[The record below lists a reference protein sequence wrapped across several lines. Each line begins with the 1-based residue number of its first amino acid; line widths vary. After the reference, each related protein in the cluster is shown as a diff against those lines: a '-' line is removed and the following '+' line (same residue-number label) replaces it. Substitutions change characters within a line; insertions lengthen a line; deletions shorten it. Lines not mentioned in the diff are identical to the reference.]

1 MPTKVE
7 VRIRYCCCCSLTI
20 AAILIA
26 IYTIIIYGVFLG
38 LSSWSLS
45 RTINGNID
53 RSIESCS
60 AGYVYRFGDTTV
72 IVDPYFCTLGWYTEE
87 LKFTGVR
94 YPVLVI
100 DIVLFILIIISALL
114 VFVALCVRIPYF
126 LLPWIG
132 FMCLDVV
139 RGTISCI
146 LIFVYAHMAPEVI
159 KPIATGIFFLGLQF
173 FHVSLILIMVAL
185 FQKMIYKTRGASP
198 YEIEPRSDK
207 SVLVET
213 PTNYPAPPGTLTIP
227 HANLSYSASPRIRR
241 DIYYQQ
247 QPNFRTYQPGQIQ
260 RAPSDL
266 SPRRLD
272 EYGRP
277 YYSPSSGAPPYP
289 LHHTGSG
296 YNYGSHYFQ
305 AANYGKTM

>member
-7 VRIRYCCCCSLTI
+7 VRIRYCCCCSLTV

-26 IYTIIIYGVFLG
+26 IYCIIVYGVFLG
-38 LSSWSLS
+38 LASWSLS
-45 RTINGNID
+45 RTINGNSD
-53 RSIESCS
+53 RSIEACS
-60 AGYVYRFGDTTV
+60 AGYIYHFGDTTV

-100 DIVLFILIIISALL
+100 DIVLYILIILASLL
-114 VFVALCVRIPYF
+114 VFVALCLTIPYL

-132 FMCLDVV
+132 FMVLDVI

-146 LIFVYAHMAPEVI
+146 FIFIYASTAPEPI
-159 KPIATGIFFLGLQF
+159 KPVATGIFFLGLQF
-173 FHVSLILIMVAL
+173 FHISLILIMIAV
-185 FQKMIYKTRGASP
+185 FQKMLNRMRGIAP
-198 YEIEPRSDK
+198 YEYEPRSDK
-207 SVLVET
+207 SILVET
-213 PTNYPAPPGTLTIP
+213 IGNYPPPVPPPMIP
-227 HANLSYSASPRIRR
+227 HATLSHSAASPRFRR
-241 DIYYQQ
+241 DAYHNYNTHQYGE
-247 QPNFRTYQPGQIQ
+247 PRVHQ

-277 YYSPSSGAPPYP
+277 YYSPNMPRGGNTGYGYSS
-289 LHHTGSG
+289 HH
-296 YNYGSHYFQ
+296 YRYGT
-305 AANYGKTM
+305 NGKTM